1 PRCLVTTAQDI
12 AMHFYLDKMHPFFKR
27 KKAEDSETP
36 STSKAAKCKQRKYNP
51 DYIKYGFTASDEK
64 PQCVECGEVLAKE
77 SMKPSK
83 LERHLQTK
91 HPTCVGKPVDYF
103 VRKRDLLKRQQSSI
117 VSLTTA
123 SKSTLKASYLAAGYI
138 ARAKKLF
145 NIGEELVIPCAVDM
159 CREVLGESA
168 ANKIKEIPLSN
179 DTVSRRIIDMSD
191 DIETQLLDRVRASPL
206 FAIQIDESTDI
217 SKMALLLAFVRY
229 NWEGAT
235 HEDLLMCNELPTR
248 TTGDE
253 CFRCLDGYFAQNGLD
268 WKNCVGICTDGAA
281 SMTGK
286 HSGVV
291 RKILDRAPEATWVH
305 CFLHRESLA
314 AKEMSVP
321 LNEVMDIAVKTI
333 NLVKNSALS
342 SRLFSILCDQLE
354 SDHRQLLYHNEI
366 RWLSRGNVL
375 NRLFKMRKQVH
386 TFLEEKRSPL
396 AKHYREAEFLVKLA
410 YMSDIFDQLNQLNLS
425 FQGRNNGVFL
435 MADKIEV
442 FKRKLVFTD
451 IQRIVRDHLTRLT
464 QKFSDYFPN
473 DRRVGNAWI
482 RDPFSVDPSDV
493 DVVLPINLQTQ
504 LVELASDGSL
514 QLAFRKTDLSSFW
527 IQTRHEYPELADRA
541 TKFLLPFST
550 TYLCESG
557 FSTVTATKTKSRNR
571 LTTASLCA
579 TLRVALSPIPPR
591 LDIIISERQSQM
603 FN

>member
-1 PRCLVTTAQDI
+1 
-12 AMHFYLDKMHPFFKR
+12 
-27 KKAEDSETP
+27 
-36 STSKAAKCKQRKYNP
+36 
-51 DYIKYGFTASDEK
+51 
-64 PQCVECGEVLAKE
+64 
-77 SMKPSK
+77 
-83 LERHLQTK
+83 
-91 HPTCVGKPVDYF
+91 
-103 VRKRDLLKRQQSSI
+103 
-117 VSLTTA
+117 
-123 SKSTLKASYLAAGYI
+123 
-138 ARAKKLF
+138 
-145 NIGEELVIPCAVDM
+145 M

-168 ANKIKEIPLSN
+168 ASKIKEIPLSN
-179 DTVSRRIIDMSD
+179 DTFSRRIIDMSD

-229 NWEGAT
+229 NCEGAT
-235 HEDLLMCNELPTR
+235 HEDLLMCNELSTR
-248 TTGDE
+248 TTADE
-253 CFRCLDGYFAQNGLD
+253 CFNCLDDYFTKNGLV

-281 SMTGK
+281 AMTGK

-291 RKILDRAPEATWVH
+291 RNFLDRAPEATWVH

-354 SDHRQLLYHNEI
+354 SDHRQLLYHSEI
-366 RWLSRGNVL
+366 RWLSRGKAL
-375 NRLFKMRKQVH
+375 NRLFEMRKQVH

-396 AKHYREAEFLVKLA
+396 AKHYTEPEFLRKLA
-410 YMSDIFDQLNQLNLS
+410 YMSDIFDQLNLS
-425 FQGRNNGVFL
+425 FQGRNNSVFL
-435 MADKIEV
+435 MADKIEA
-442 FKRKLVFTD
+442 FKRKLVLWEKRVQENIFDMFPNLTDVLQEFPHISTD
-451 IQRIVRDHLTRLT
+451 IQRIVREHLTRLT

-527 IQTRHEYPELADRA
+527 IQTRHEILNSQNVQRSFSCHLA
-541 TKFLLPFST
+541 LPIFANQ
-550 TYLCESG
+550 E
-557 FSTVTATKTKSRNR
+557 F
-571 LTTASLCA
+571 
-579 TLRVALSPIPPR
+579 
-591 LDIIISERQSQM
+591 QQ
-603 FN
+603 